1 MLYDIT
7 DNITTVNVTITDSY
21 LWIVGVVLGFALI
34 FINLKAKMAVLWLA
48 ASICFIGLYFEPVLA
63 DTYYRAAIILII
75 IACWIAGFFQYKS
88 KRASL
93 G

>member
-1 MLYDIT
+1 MLFDIS
-7 DNITTVNVTITDSY
+7 DNITTVVVSITDSY
-21 LWIVGVVLGFALI
+21 LWIIGLVLGVLLI

-63 DTYYRAAIILII
+63 DTYYRAAIILVI

-88 KRASL
+88 KRSSL